1 MIQGVGAADHA
12 AAVGD
17 TASPPRC
24 WTWRLAS
31 PPPYPNIGAAAPS
44 TSAGVSQR
52 MSAPLT
58 TSATTP
64 TADAGRTSKPP
75 AREANTHDVVTSSKS
90 KSPPNTYVTD
100 PPSMPPP
107 PDATLRT
114 FGVAN
119 RSTNACTPPPG
130 SLKDADVAGE

>member
-1 MIQGVGAADHA
+1 
-12 AAVGD
+12 
-17 TASPPRC
+17 
-24 WTWRLAS
+24 
-31 PPPYPNIGAAAPS
+31 
-44 TSAGVSQR
+44 

-64 TADAGRTSKPP
+64 TADAGRTSKPCSRG
-75 AREANTHDVVTSSKS
+75 AKTHDAELKSKS

-130 SLKDADVAGE
+130 SLKGADVAGE